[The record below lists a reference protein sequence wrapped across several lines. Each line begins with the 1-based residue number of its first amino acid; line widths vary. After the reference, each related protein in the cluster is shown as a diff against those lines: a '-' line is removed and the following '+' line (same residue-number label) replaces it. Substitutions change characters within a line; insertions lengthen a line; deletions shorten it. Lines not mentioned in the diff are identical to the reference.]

1 MRITTEDIAR
11 ICGVS
16 RGTVDRA
23 LNNRP
28 GISPKTK
35 EKVLKV
41 AKELGYRPNMIA
53 RSLAKGHT
61 MSIGVVVFDLNN
73 EFFAQLL
80 NSIEIRARELGYFTY
95 LVLTQK
101 DPKVEKECLSHLV
114 DRNVDGIIL
123 FSINKGYK
131 FDDFLKNLHKPII
144 SILNFIS
151 YQFPFI
157 GVDEMHCMMDA
168 VNLAVKKGYS
178 HLIYVSPPLAQ
189 DNKHNTY
196 TLEQRLK
203 GFIQGCKENKLDQ
216 SNYTIINNYDYIKQL
231 DDIVR
236 SKTSTNPDNR
246 TAILCSS
253 DIYALEILRYLE
265 AQGFKIPHD
274 IGVMGFDN
282 INTLKYVKPGLT
294 TISYPIDDIAVKA
307 VDSLIKIIKGEEISN
322 TSFLSHSIIER
333 ESL

>member
-53 RSLAKGHT
+53 CSLAKGHT

-123 FSINKGYK
+123 FSINKG
-131 FDDFLKNLHKPII
+131 DNLMI
-144 SILNFIS
+144 S
-151 YQFPFI
+151 
-157 GVDEMHCMMDA
+157 
-168 VNLAVKKGYS
+168 
-178 HLIYVSPPLAQ
+178 
-189 DNKHNTY
+189 
-196 TLEQRLK
+196 
-203 GFIQGCKENKLDQ
+203 
-216 SNYTIINNYDYIKQL
+216 
-231 DDIVR
+231 
-236 SKTSTNPDNR
+236 
-246 TAILCSS
+246 
-253 DIYALEILRYLE
+253 
-265 AQGFKIPHD
+265 
-274 IGVMGFDN
+274 
-282 INTLKYVKPGLT
+282 
-294 TISYPIDDIAVKA
+294 
-307 VDSLIKIIKGEEISN
+307 
-322 TSFLSHSIIER
+322 
-333 ESL
+333 